1 MSDTKNLKCNFCGK
15 TRDEVDKLIAGPG
28 VYICN
33 ECIDLSYKIISE
45 EPRLEVELS
54 TQIPTP
60 QEIKQKLDE
69 YVIGH
74 EEAKLMLSVS
84 AYNHYKRVNNKAD
97 VEIEKSNILLL
108 GPTGSGKTLFAKTLA
123 CLMNVPFAIVDATTL
138 TESGYVGEDV
148 DSVLERLLVTANY
161 DINMAQRGI
170 IFIDEIDKKAKR
182 SEGGSQVRDV
192 SGEGVQQALLRMIEG
207 TETKVK
213 VGGNSRKMMDDFV
226 DFNTKDI
233 LFIVGGAFVGIEK
246 IIERRQRGGTGMG
259 IGANVKTPDEIS
271 KDLQNVIAEDFLDYG
286 IIPELM
292 GRISIIGVLDR
303 LDETHLRHILTDV
316 KNNIVSQN
324 RELFLMDGLE
334 LDFSEEYLQQ
344 CAHLAYDR
352 KLGARALKTFMD
364 KSLISLMYR
373 APQLR
378 ESGVTRIVF
387 DKYPESSNDKP
398 TLIYQD
404 GTEKTDTDY
413 TLYRGK
419 YEETKHSP

>member
-1 MSDTKNLKCNFCGK
+1 MADTKDLKCSFCGK
-15 TRDEVDKLIAGPG
+15 GRDEVDKLIAGPS

-45 EPRLEVELS
+45 EKDSIQVVDTE
-54 TQIPTP
+54 IPTP
-60 QEIKQKLDE
+60 SQIKARLDE

-84 AYNHYKRVNNKAD
+84 AYNHYKRISRETD
-97 VEIEKSNILLL
+97 VEIDKSNILLV

-161 DINMAQRGI
+161 DIAKAQKGI

-182 SEGGSQVRDV
+182 SDTGSQVRDV

-213 VGGNSRKMMDDFV
+213 VGTNSRKMMDDYV

-246 IIERRQRGGTGMG
+246 IIEKRQKGGTSMG
-259 IGANVKTPDEIS
+259 IGATVMSPDEIQ
-271 KDLQNVIAEDFLDYG
+271 KEINQVIAEDFLEYG

-292 GRISIIGVLDR
+292 GRISIIGVLER
-303 LDETHLRHILTDV
+303 LDVPHLRNILTNV
-316 KNNIVSQN
+316 KNSMIEQT
-324 RELFLMDGLE
+324 RELFLMDNLE
-334 LDFSEEYLQQ
+334 IDFSDDYLESVAQQ
-344 CAHLAYDR
+344 AYDR
-352 KLGARALKTFMD
+352 KLGARALKTFID
-364 KSLISLMYR
+364 KSLISVMFRGPELH
-373 APQLR
+373 
-378 ESGVTRIVF
+378 ESGVTKIVF
-387 DKYPESSNDKP
+387 DKYPLSSDDKP
-398 TLIYQD
+398 RLIYSD
-404 GTEKTDTDY
+404 GTEKPDQDY
-413 TLYRGK
+413 TLYRGSNEK
-419 YEETKHSP
+419 IQNS